1 MAHNKVVS
9 TTLPLFLAIAA
20 LLIILPSKGQV
31 KDPPVKSQRRA
42 FDENRYPI
50 ADFLEGEPSD
60 PGQRVRQ
67 RVRSEKYDKS
77 LFHVNP
83 NAPGDTTSVV
93 DVVDPKLPAFPL
105 TLSSLVVVGQIINAR
120 AHLSRDKSGVYS
132 SFSVQ
137 VNEILKNASKLS
149 LTTGS
154 VIEAERQG
162 GRVRF
167 PSGRLHLFV
176 VDRLDMPQIG
186 LRYLLFLQNGVD
198 DPTFQIVSGYELKD
212 GKVSALDD
220 LPNPKTYENA
230 DEPTFLSQVRKLTPQ
245 P

>member
-1 MAHNKVVS
+1 MAHSKVVS
-9 TTLPLFLAIAA
+9 TTLPLLLALAA
-20 LLIILPSKGQV
+20 LWIILPSKGQV
-31 KDPPVKSQRRA
+31 KDPPVKSQRRV

-50 ADFLEGEPSD
+50 ADFLEGESSD

-83 NAPGDTTSVV
+83 NASGDTTSVV

-105 TLSSLVVVGQIINAR
+105 AQSSLVVVGQIMDGR
-120 AHLSRDKSGVYS
+120 AYLSTDKSGVYS
-132 SFSVQ
+132 SFTVQ
-137 VNEILKNASKLS
+137 VNEILKNASTLS

-176 VDRLDMPQIG
+176 VDRLDMPQVG
-186 LRYLLFLQNGVD
+186 LRYLLFLQNGMD
-198 DPTFQIVSGYELKD
+198 DPTFRIVSGYELKD

-220 LPNPKTYENA
+220 LPNSKTYENV
-230 DEPTFLSQVRKLTPQ
+230 DELTFLSQIRKLARQ